1 FPLLTPVQ
9 FALRS
14 QVTSLLLEARNIS
27 KRFPGVQALDGVS
40 LAVHSGEVLA
50 VIGENGA
57 GKSTLMK
64 ILAGIYP
71 PDSSELLI
79 DGQAVRLGGVAD
91 ALARGI
97 VLIHQEL
104 NLAENLS
111 VSANLF
117 LGREIR
123 RGGWLGLLDRRAMA
137 GQSRTLLNR
146 VGLDVSVDEN

>member
-1 FPLLTPVQ
+1 MFCAETSAKQLVDS
-9 FALRS
+9 RI
-14 QVTSLLLEARNIS
+14 VTSSLLECRDIS

-40 LAVHSGEVLA
+40 LAVHRGEVLA

-64 ILAGIYP
+64 ILAGIYR
-71 PDSSELLI
+71 PDSGELHL
-79 DGQAVRLGGVAD
+79 DSQPLHLAGVAD

-111 VSANLF
+111 VTANLF

-123 RGGWLGLLDRRAMA
+123 RGGWLGL
-137 GQSRTLLNR
+137 
-146 VGLDVSVDEN
+146 